1 MARFDRAHGLRAVFV
16 CFWDCRHKATK
27 GGQGAGGLLY
37 MGTGRTAGTALERT
51 ERPVERRRYRGRY
64 VGMGQRKKPLWP
76 MLRHQYIYYQKFQ
89 LGKSFKV
96 VGYFLPKAILRD
108 TVIFARLNFV

>member
-37 MGTGRTAGTALERT
+37 MGTGRTAGRAPRTNRTSRRTSPVPWAVRWHGPTEKAVVANVTASIHLLPKVSAR
-51 ERPVERRRYRGRY
+51 
-64 VGMGQRKKPLWP
+64 
-76 MLRHQYIYYQKFQ
+76 QKF
-89 LGKSFKV
+89 
-96 VGYFLPKAILRD
+96 
-108 TVIFARLNFV
+108 